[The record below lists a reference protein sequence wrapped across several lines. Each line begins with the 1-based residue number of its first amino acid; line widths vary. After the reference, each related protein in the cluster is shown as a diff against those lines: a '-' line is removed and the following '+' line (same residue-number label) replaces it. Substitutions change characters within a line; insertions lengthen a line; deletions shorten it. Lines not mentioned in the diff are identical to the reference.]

1 MKTNKTLFIYSVIL
15 TLLMNTVSF
24 SQSKTHY
31 ITLYVNTSTI
41 DSQNASLVSNF
52 GQEEDISNEDYT
64 ISVSIGDTIIWKGVS
79 STSPEDD
86 VVNIKSINYE
96 GGTNIFDQNILKG
109 NGEDHEEVVGEA
121 VNGSVGDEIK
131 YKISFKVL
139 NNGKR
144 RNGTFHIDPKIQIKN

>member
-1 MKTNKTLFIYSVIL
+1 
-15 TLLMNTVSF
+15 MNTVSF

-41 DSQNASLVSNF
+41 DSQNESLVSNF
-52 GQEEDISNEDYT
+52 GQGEDISNEDYT
-64 ISVSIGDTIIWKGVS
+64 ISVSIGDSIIWKGVS

-109 NGEDHEEVVGEA
+109 NGEEPEEVVGEA

-131 YKISFKVL
+131 YKIY
-139 NNGKR
+139 
-144 RNGTFHIDPKIQIKN
+144 

>member
-15 TLLMNTVSF
+15 TLLMSTVSF

-41 DSQNASLVSNF
+41 DSQNESIVSNF

-64 ISVSIGDTIIWKGVS
+64 ISARIGDTIIWKGVS
-79 STSPEDD
+79 SSSPEDD

-109 NGEDHEEVVGEA
+109 NREDPEEVIGEV
-121 VNGSVGDEIK
+121 VNGNVGDEIK

-139 NNGKR
+139 NNGKK